1 MGEPIA
7 RRALATA
14 QHSRAPRVHSPAS
27 FCLHSNSAKDHTTNR
42 ARKLSNRDRMVGA
55 MTLAPLKNTQPE
67 PAPTEDTC
75 AVKQEQASLQEQL
88 ARSNPHRRPR
98 TLSFVADASNHSV
111 RCSAA
116 PSYTYMQ
123 ARAFETKTSATRW
136 EDADDE
142 EEPALPRMPWR
153 TAAGSAW
160 PCK

>member
-1 MGEPIA
+1 MRQRAI
-7 RRALATA
+7 RRGQAFT
-14 QHSRAPRVHSPAS
+14 HHPPRSWN
-27 FCLHSNSAKDHTTNR
+27 FDAK
-42 ARKLSNRDRMVGA
+42 
-55 MTLAPLKNTQPE
+55 TLALMNTPTE
-67 PAPTEDTC
+67 PVPTEDTS
-75 AVKQEQASLQEQL
+75 AVTQEQASLQEQL
-88 ARSNPHRRPR
+88 ARSNPNRRPR

-142 EEPALPRMPWR
+142 EEPALPRMPWQ

>member
-7 RRALATA
+7 RRALAIA

-27 FCLHSNSAKDHTTNR
+27 FRLHSDSAKDHTNNR

-88 ARSNPHRRPR
+88 ARSNPRRHPR
-98 TLSFVADASNHSV
+98 TL
-111 RCSAA
+111 
-116 PSYTYMQ
+116 
-123 ARAFETKTSATRW
+123 
-136 EDADDE
+136 
-142 EEPALPRMPWR
+142 L
-153 TAAGSAW
+153 
-160 PCK
+160 